1 MFWEENSCLFQGWVL
16 KGMSHK
22 LQPCSCMQA
31 SVCGKSLQ
39 LCPILCDPV
48 GCSSPGSFVHGI
60 LHAHQV
66 PMSMEFSMQVGSCCA
81 FLHGV
86 FPIWIE
92 PVTSVSCIG
101 RLVLYH
107 LLAGAK
113 IARWK

>member
-31 SVCGKSLQ
+31 SVCAKSLQ

-48 GCSSPGSFVHGI
+48 GCSSPGCYVPGI
-60 LHAHQV
+60 L
-66 PMSMEFSMQVGSCCA
+66 QVGSCRA

-86 FPIWIE
+86 FPIWLE
-92 PVTSVSCIG
+92 PATLLSPA
-101 RLVLYH
+101 
-107 LLAGAK
+107 LAGK
-113 IARWK
+113 FFTTFWQGLK